1 MARLSVS
8 RVTAFAGCLLATAAL
23 WYTLRNASTVTS
35 TSNDLAGRIEES
47 PIHLEQVNE
56 QMVVTPV
63 GAPSTKVPEKK
74 KKDNFLYMTMTEN
87 CLPNHL
93 ASSRAFANATA
104 CDCEVMVLSFKQP
117 CNDASLQHIK
127 YIFNSST
134 SWAAGRNLLYKLAMQ
149 KEKKFLYYI
158 FVDDDVDLEMRTKD
172 TTNPWRAFEK
182 SLLLYEPA
190 VAAPPQ
196 PERGC
201 SSWCLSA
208 LYSYRKRLG
217 CPLKADEI
225 TDFIPTVHYD
235 AAYVALHRRAVSHV
249 MPHLTQYDEISW
261 WFAHRNVE
269 MKSEIMFQGSTVGH
283 TFVTAANGQHRSY
296 RRVRPTGKD
305 LLDILDIIE
314 SQLPKDLK
322 NSSVLQ
328 GWRERQYEQY
338 SQSPT
343 LCFPPLKPLSTTR

>member
-1 MARLSVS
+1 MAKLSVC
-8 RVTAFAGCLLATAAL
+8 RVTVFAGCLLAAAAL

-35 TSNDLAGRIEES
+35 TINDLAGKIEES
-47 PIHLEQVNE
+47 PMNLEQVKE

-63 GAPSTKVPEKK
+63 GAASTKVLEKK
-74 KKDNFLYMTMTEN
+74 KKDNFLYMTMTEK

-93 ASSRAFANATA
+93 TSSRAFANATA
-104 CDCEVMVLSFKQP
+104 CDCEVMVLSYKQP
-117 CNDASLQHIK
+117 CNDASLQHVK

-134 SWAAGRNLLYKLAMQ
+134 SWATGRNLLYELAMQ
-149 KEKKFLYYI
+149 KEKEFLYYI
-158 FVDDDVDLEMRTKD
+158 FMDDDIDLEMKTKD

-190 VAAPPQ
+190 VAAPPW
-196 PERGC
+196 PEGGC
-201 SSWCLSA
+201 SNWCLSA
-208 LYSYRKRLG
+208 LYSHRRRLG

-235 AAYVALHRRAVSHV
+235 AAFEALHRRAVSHLL
-249 MPHLTQYDEISW
+249 PHLTQYDEVSW
-261 WFAHRNVE
+261 WFAHRSVE
-269 MKSEIMFQGSTVGH
+269 MKSEIMFQGSVVAH
-283 TFVTAANGQHRSY
+283 TFVTSVNRKHRPY
-296 RRVRPTGKD
+296 PKVAPTGKD
-305 LLDILDIIE
+305 LLPILEVIE

>member
-8 RVTAFAGCLLATAAL
+8 RVTVFAGCLLAAVAL

-35 TSNDLAGRIEES
+35 TSNDLAGRIEQS
-47 PIHLEQVNE
+47 PIHLEQVKE

-63 GAPSTKVPEKK
+63 GAASTKVLEKK
-74 KKDNFLYMTMTEN
+74 KKENFFYLTMTEN

-158 FVDDDVDLEMRTKD
+158 FVDDDVDLEMRTKH

-201 SSWCLSA
+201 SMQLVSLSPVFVQEKTW
-208 LYSYRKRLG
+208 L
-217 CPLKADEI
+217 
-225 TDFIPTVHYD
+225 PT
-235 AAYVALHRRAVSHV
+235 
-249 MPHLTQYDEISW
+249 E
-261 WFAHRNVE
+261 
-269 MKSEIMFQGSTVGH
+269 
-283 TFVTAANGQHRSY
+283 GQ
-296 RRVRPTGKD
+296 
-305 LLDILDIIE
+305 
-314 SQLPKDLK
+314 
-322 NSSVLQ
+322 
-328 GWRERQYEQY
+328 
-338 SQSPT
+338 
-343 LCFPPLKPLSTTR
+343 